1 MTAAGPAFIFAITT
15 ANHNQQ
21 EGQQAAEDQR
31 QRPEPIR
38 DDRGP
43 FSFYRQ
49 RETAPPLRDT
59 AGTCTGSGGGPPG
72 IPTARAYCP
81 SAYLHTGGFFSYARL
96 KSDPKEKHPPGPPA
110 LIRVLN
116 FQAARRSDPGR
127 QEESPPPHA
136 RRRKRARYFPAAN
149 PITARGA
156 RFFPGRERKKSVLF
170 ATHCRYFPFF
180 QPKKKSHR
188 AGNARRPAASRGI
201 KNIVTKTTPL
211 KKGPA
216 DFENRGEGAGRRHA
230 TTAQAGAG
238 AV

>member
-49 RETAPPLRDT
+49 REPPSCRTLPESAQDQGEGPRGYPRRAPTVPAPIYT
-59 AGTCTGSGGGPPG
+59 Q
-72 IPTARAYCP
+72 
-81 SAYLHTGGFFSYARL
+81 GGFFSYARL
-96 KSDPKEKHPPGPPA
+96 KSDPKEKHTPRPA
-110 LIRVLN
+110 RVNSGFNFSGCAAIRSGT
-116 FQAARRSDPGR
+116 AGGK
-127 QEESPPPHA
+127 PPPHA
-136 RRRKRARYFPAAN
+136 RRRKRARYFPAAD

-188 AGNARRPAASRGI
+188 AGKSRH
-201 KNIVTKTTPL
+201 KKYYDKSDTL
-211 KKGPA
+211 KRGPA

-230 TTAQAGAG
+230 TTAQAGEG